1 MDKTTYLPTISRL
14 LKYIYILMRVQN
26 LFYVVGGIVHEKLK
40 KQNQTK
46 IHNSRRDSSDNRNN
60 PICDIFI

>member
-1 MDKTTYLPTISRL
+1 
-14 LKYIYILMRVQN
+14 MRRQN

-46 IHNSRRDSSDNRNN
+46 IHNSRRDSSNNRNN
-60 PICDIFI
+60 SICNIFIQRAYGIY